1 MDSLCVLSV
10 PQIRLLYT
18 IDGIA
23 DSFHR
28 LESLWDWEHYES
40 VEHSQRLY
48 ENAGFA
54 GFFVCL
60 LEKEVIW
67 LEDFVGA
74 IVNTEVVDTTEVAE
88 NGTDPRMLGRQLAL
102 PDGIQRDDA
111 VELEHV
117 ILSL

>member
-74 IVNTEVVDTTEVAE
+74 IVNTEIVDTTKVAE
-88 NGTDPRMLGRQLAL
+88 YWADPRVLCRQLPL
-102 PDGIQRDDA
+102 PDGVEDDDT
-111 VELEHV
+111 VELQHGV
-117 ILSL
+117 FVL